1 MTHRPFS
8 TFAEPPAHAGPGRA
22 GWRAALAAGV
32 FLFTAA
38 PAFPAGFLQWLFHHE
53 VQVITTTE
61 VTPTGALRR
70 APSPSDPVYYTA
82 LSAGYHDFGPTMGGD
97 KLPVPQQIVRI
108 IVKVLAKDGYLPA
121 DANHPPT
128 QMLIFTWGTLNP
140 DVMPNPDDPNLPDI
154 QLNRTQMI
162 RFLGGDKLGL
172 VSEYPPEFGDTLY
185 PGLTLFD
192 ADARA
197 IAEVAREELYVIA
210 LAGYEFPVKE
220 PKHPKQLWQTRICC
234 PSPGLVMV
242 DTLPTMLAIAAP
254 YIGNVTSRPVWV
266 NASDKFK
273 PVVHVGN
280 PKFEEYLDSG
290 PLPVYDKKDASATTG
305 RDGK

>member
-1 MTHRPFS
+1 VPHRSFS
-8 TFAEPPAHAGPGRA
+8 TSAEPPAQPGPIRS

-32 FLFTAA
+32 LLFTAA
-38 PAFPAGFLQWLFHHE
+38 PAFPQGLFEWLFHHD

-61 VTPTGALRR
+61 ATPAGALRR
-70 APSPSDPVYYTA
+70 PPSSSNPVYYMA
-82 LSAGYHDFGPTMGGD
+82 LSAGYHDFGATMAGD
-97 KLPVPQQIVRI
+97 KLPMPQAMIRT

-121 DANHPPT
+121 DANHQPT
-128 QMLIFTWGTLNP
+128 QMLIFAWGTMNP
-140 DVMPNPDDPNLPDI
+140 DVMPNLWNPGMPDI

-172 VSEYPPEFGDTLY
+172 VSDYPSEWGDTLY

-197 IAEVAREELYVIA
+197 IAEVAREAFYVVA
-210 LAGYEFPVKE
+210 LAGYEFPVKV

-234 PSPGLVMV
+234 PAIGLVMA

-254 YIGNVTSRPVWV
+254 YIGNVTRRPVWV
-266 NASDKFK
+266 NASEKFK
-273 PVVHVGN
+273 PDIRIGD

-290 PLPVYDKKDASATTG
+290 PLPVYETKAAPAKAWRG
-305 RDGK
+305 GK